1 MSVYFICVVLSFFS
15 SLHFVKLRYKICISI
30 HMLIPSEIFWFF
42 IAHIKISYI
51 AYKQMFSIIRFHRSL
66 YFSFIITFFKTI
78 SPFTNAY
85 YFKKFSCCVFI
96 SCLFFYWDI
105 YFAFYIIFLRIYF
118 FRNIF

>member
-96 SCLFFYWDI
+96 FLLIFLLGHLFCFLYHFFENLFFP
-105 YFAFYIIFLRIYF
+105 
-118 FRNIF
+118 